1 MKKILNI
8 LFVFVLIAFS
18 AAAYGQCSAGGGVAF
33 CSPAN
38 GNTTA
43 TNFPVSV
50 SGANYIVA
58 MKLYVDGQ
66 DPAAYTVHSPT
77 MTTALNLPA
86 GSHNLTVVGW
96 DNPGNVYQS
105 SVTIN
110 ASMSA
115 PTPAP
120 TPTPTSGSCPATGT
134 GVRVCTPSNGG
145 STASPVQITAGAAA
159 GAGIAAMKV
168 YVDDQDSYT
177 IQSNSINT
185 ALPMSAG
192 GHYVVVQ
199 AWDNSGNVYKTPVNV
214 TVSGSAGCGTTSGV
228 VFCSPTNGAGTGT
241 SVPVAAAGSN
251 IIIAMKLYV
260 DGQDPPAFSTNSNN
274 LNTTVSL
281 SPGTHNLVVNAWDNP
296 GNVYQQ
302 SINVT
307 VGGASASPPPPSG
320 GSGGSVPAPP
330 ANATVISNIQNQ
342 NGWRTC
348 GGCGNNGGA
357 GTGPQYDISQGIY
370 SPSISGSSADFY
382 VSSGP
387 VYSGAYYFIEQ
398 PTVPNP
404 VTYLKYEF
412 DLYIPSQYVNAPQ
425 ALEWE
430 CQENANGYTYNF
442 AWQADYG
449 SGHLRV
455 FNYTTKN
462 WEDTGIPFQKL
473 SGGTWHHI
481 IALNHASGTQTVHD
495 SITIDG
501 VTTPV
506 NITHQ
511 ALYTGNGPELTNA
524 FQLDLDQ
531 NGTPYQ
537 VYLDNMKVTLAN

>member
-1 MKKILNI
+1 LA
-8 LFVFVLIAFS
+8 AFS
-18 AAAYGQCSAGGGVAF
+18 AVAHAQCASGSGVAF
-33 CSPAN
+33 CSPTN
-38 GNTTA
+38 GSTTA
-43 TNFPVSV
+43 TNVPISI

-58 MKLYVDGQ
+58 MKLYVDGH
-66 DPAAYTVHSPT
+66 DPAAYTVQSST
-77 MTTALNLPA
+77 MATTLNLPA

-110 ASMSA
+110 ASA
-115 PTPAP
+115 ATLPPAS
-120 TPTPTSGSCPATGT
+120 TPTSGSCPATGT

-145 STASPVQITAGAAA
+145 STTSPVQITAGAAA

-168 YVDDQDSYT
+168 YIDDQDSYT

-192 GHYVVVQ
+192 GHNVVVQ
-199 AWDNSGNVYKTPVNV
+199 AWDNYGNVYKTPVNV

-228 VFCSPTNGAGTGT
+228 VFCSPTNGASTSG
-241 SVPVAAAGSN
+241 SVPVVAAGSS
-251 IIIAMKLYV
+251 IITAMKLYV
-260 DGQDPPAFSTNSNN
+260 DGQDPAAFSTNSNN
-274 LNTTVSL
+274 LNTTLNL
-281 SPGTHNLVVNAWDNP
+281 SPGTHNLVVNAWDSP

-302 SINVT
+302 SINIT
-307 VGGASASPPPPSG
+307 VGGAAAPPAPPVSSG
-320 GSGGSVPAPP
+320 GSIPAPP

-342 NGWRTC
+342 SGWQTC
-348 GGCGNNGGA
+348 GGCGNEGGA
-357 GTGPQYDISQGIY
+357 GTGPQYNIAQGIY
-370 SPSISGSSADFY
+370 SPSLSGSSADFY

-442 AWQADYG
+442 AWQVDYA
-449 SGHLRV
+449 SGDIRL

-462 WEDTGIPFQKL
+462 WEDTGIPFQRF
-473 SGGTWHHI
+473 SGNTWHHI
-481 IALNHASGTQTVHD
+481 ITLSHASGTQTVHD

-501 VTTPV
+501 VTKPV

-537 VYLDNMKVTLAN
+537 VYLDNMKVTLAD